1 MKNTKTQ
8 LCVERKE
15 EVQELRLLRPDS
27 CWSWLVCAA
36 SGITTVLNG
45 GIFGSFGLLL
55 SPLMEDFGVTRFDAA
70 WIGSLHLAFG
80 YLLSPLGSYLSD
92 RYSYR
97 FTSALGNL
105 AGMSGFLL
113 ASLSSKLWLMYL
125 TYGFMSGCGHITS
138 YNSCSLVV
146 LQYFIKWRSLA
157 VGIVQSSPAI
167 GVLAVTQLTQA
178 WLDEF
183 GWRWAVR
190 GLAGLYFICALCSAV
205 FVPLDHPSEENNWD
219 KDMIMKPPV
228 EQTRRLSLLG
238 NRPFLILL
246 ASVAVNHLANYVP
259 IMHIVKHCEQE
270 LHISGNKA
278 ATLFTYLALASILSR
293 FLFCKLGDLNCLKRI
308 RLYQCG
314 MTISGLCI
322 MCLPLARSFGSLAVI
337 MLVFGLMEGA
347 MLGQLTL
354 LVLECVGRH
363 KINQAWG
370 VMQCFIG
377 MSVSIGPPLAG
388 FMADRLGSYNPTFYT
403 TGAVMIAGTLITSL
417 MAFVKQ
423 QPERTEVLLSIGEEL
438 LVTEKVS
445 VV

>member
-1 MKNTKTQ
+1 MLKLSKIRRRTARVENVHASFREVH
-8 LCVERKE
+8 CVC
-15 EVQELRLLRPDS
+15 LS
-27 CWSWLVCAA
+27 CACIS
-36 SGITTVLNG
+36 
-45 GIFGSFGLLL
+45 
-55 SPLMEDFGVTRFDAA
+55 A

-205 FVPLDHPSEENNWD
+205 FVPLDHPSEENNWG

-259 IMHIVKHCEQE
+259 IMHIVSTRYIH
-270 LHISGNKA
+270 
-278 ATLFTYLALASILSR
+278 
-293 FLFCKLGDLNCLKRI
+293 
-308 RLYQCG
+308 
-314 MTISGLCI
+314 
-322 MCLPLARSFGSLAVI
+322 P
-337 MLVFGLMEGA
+337 
-347 MLGQLTL
+347 
-354 LVLECVGRH
+354 
-363 KINQAWG
+363 
-370 VMQCFIG
+370 
-377 MSVSIGPPLAG
+377 
-388 FMADRLGSYNPTFYT
+388 
-403 TGAVMIAGTLITSL
+403 
-417 MAFVKQ
+417 
-423 QPERTEVLLSIGEEL
+423 
-438 LVTEKVS
+438 LVTS
-445 VV
+445 IHPFIRD